1 MVMRFN
7 IGIDLGTT
15 NSAMAVFD
23 DESET
28 VEMIENYNGEYTT
41 PSVVQILEDDVI
53 VGEDALG
60 NQLRYPERTLS
71 RTKQYMS
78 DQDKAWEI
86 DGTEYTPRRIAGYIL
101 QKLKTDAE
109 DRYDQEV
116 DGAVVTVPYYFGSGA
131 RTATKNAAEHHAD
144 LPVYRTMNE
153 PTAACYAYGYEEGD
167 EETLLV
173 YDLGGGTFDAT
184 IVEVSEESVEA
195 KTSNGDDKLGGE
207 NFDDKLYEHVRQ
219 ELLDMG
225 VDDPDEDRHNKVEL
239 RKKVKEAKELL
250 SSSDDA
256 AVTYKSDG
264 FHEVEITCEE
274 FQELTADL
282 VERTINIIDEM
293 FNESEYE
300 SDDIDN
306 VLLVG
311 GSTRMPHVQEDV
323 EDRFEMEPSK
333 DTNPDE
339 IVAKGA
345 ALEASLYDPEKEH
358 EELPSMGI
366 KDVLSHSLGVETHND
381 DGPNKFDPILKKD
394 SELPDENTKPYG
406 NPDDVEQTLIVN
418 VLQGEGTHATDD
430 DIESL
435 GEFHL
440 EDVPPDTK
448 LEVEFF
454 IKQDGTLEASAEAV
468 NKEDKDIGG
477 GIKITEGIGLTEKEL
492 DQEREET
499 QEFTSKAIESQ
510 AD

>member
-1 MVMRFN
+1 MGIN

-71 RTKQYMS
+71 RTKQYMD
-78 DQDKAWEI
+78 DQDKTWEI
-86 DGTEYTPRRIAGYIL
+86 DSTEYTPRRIAGYIL
-101 QKLKTDAE
+101 EKLRTDAE

-116 DGAVVTVPYYFGSGA
+116 DGAVVTVPYYFGPGG
-131 RTATKNAAEHHAD
+131 RTATENAAEHHAD
-144 LPVYRTMNE
+144 LPVYTTMNE

-184 IVEVSEESVEA
+184 IVEVSEENIEA
-195 KTSNGDDKLGGE
+195 ITSHGDDKLGGE

-219 ELLDMG
+219 ELIDMG

-239 RKKVKEAKELL
+239 RQKVKEAKELL
-250 SSSDDA
+250 SRSEDA
-256 AVTYKSDG
+256 AVNYKSDG
-264 FHEVEITCEE
+264 FHEVEIKREE
-274 FQELTADL
+274 FQDLTADL
-282 VERTINIIDEM
+282 VDRTIDIIDKM
-293 FNESEYE
+293 FEESEYE

-311 GSTRMPHVQEDV
+311 GSTRMPHVQEAV
-323 EDRFEMEPSK
+323 KDRFEMEPST

-345 ALEASLYDPEKEH
+345 ALEASLYDPEADGTDVD
-358 EELPSMGI
+358 LPTVD
-366 KDVLSHSLGVETHND
+366 DVLSHSLGVETHND
-381 DGPNKFDPILKKD
+381 DGPNRFDPILEKD
-394 SELPDENTKPYG
+394 SGLPDENIKPYG
-406 NPDDVEQTLIVN
+406 NPEDEEQTLIVN
-418 VLQGEGTHATDD
+418 VLQGEGTHVEEE

-448 LEVEFF
+448 LEVRFF
-454 IKQDGTLEASAEAV
+454 IKHNGTLEASAEAV
-468 NKEDKDIGG
+468 NKDDVPGG
-477 GIKITEGIGLTEKEL
+477 EINITEGIGLSKKEL
-492 DQEREET
+492 DQEHEET
-499 QEFTSKAIESQ
+499 QEYTSKAIESQ